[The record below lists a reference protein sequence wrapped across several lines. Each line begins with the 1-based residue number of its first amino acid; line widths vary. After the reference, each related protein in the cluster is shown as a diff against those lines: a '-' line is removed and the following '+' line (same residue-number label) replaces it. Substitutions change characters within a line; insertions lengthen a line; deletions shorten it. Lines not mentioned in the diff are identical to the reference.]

1 MWSGDVD
8 LNVGISLGKK
18 LTRQE
23 DQKHFY
29 NFVWPYGDFY
39 QQVLCSINYTS
50 KSYSNMAVHQF
61 EAMNP
66 FS

>member
-39 QQVLCSINYTS
+39 QQVLCLNNLLHDSAS
-50 KSYSNMAVHQF
+50 V
-61 EAMNP
+61 
-66 FS
+66 